1 VKTALTALLVLGAFA
16 AGWLG
21 RGAFEERAQ
30 TTPSQLTPVQR
41 AAVEKE
47 MHNCRD
53 ACDQR
58 AVLEKLPDEWLRGC
72 RASCG
77 MPQRPY
83 EPIHSIS
90 VAPADHKPR

>member
-1 VKTALTALLVLGAFA
+1 MRIALTALLVLGAFA
-16 AGWLG
+16 AGWFG
-21 RGAFEERAQ
+21 RAAFDQPDQPAAP
-30 TTPSQLTPVQR
+30 TLTPVQR
-41 AAVEKE
+41 ATVEKE

-53 ACDQR
+53 ACEQR

-72 RASCG
+72 RALCG

-83 EPIHSIS
+83 EPIRSIS